1 MDTCH
6 CTGHINGFLKA
17 VSLCALS
24 HGRDLRRTV
33 RDRCRDVSIYRNALH
48 RTKKEKSLPGNLNR
62 TANTLLTRINEYE
75 IIRLSEQLICSGGFF
90 FLL

>member
-6 CTGHINGFLKA
+6 YTGYINGFFKA
-17 VSLCALS
+17 VPLCALS

-33 RDRCRDVSIYRNALH
+33 RDRCRDVGVYRNALY
-48 RTKKEKSLPGNLNR
+48 RTKKEKGLPGNLNR
-62 TANTLLTRINEYE
+62 TDNTLLTRINEYE
-75 IIRLSEQLICSGGFF
+75 IIRLSEQLICSGSFF